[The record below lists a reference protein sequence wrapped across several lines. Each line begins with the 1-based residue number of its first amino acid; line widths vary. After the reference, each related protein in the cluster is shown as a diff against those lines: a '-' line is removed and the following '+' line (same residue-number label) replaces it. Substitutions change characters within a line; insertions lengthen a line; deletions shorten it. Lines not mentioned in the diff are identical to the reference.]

1 MTAANVTKNGKKLQ
15 GGFAKLTMAESVAL
29 SRSTKLVNC
38 TK

>member
-1 MTAANVTKNGKKLQ
+1 MTAANVAKNGKKLQ
-15 GGFAKLTMAESVAL
+15 AGRAKFTKAPPAAL